1 MYLILSEKS
10 EDATRIKAVL
20 GPSGIEV
27 TDRHQLLA
35 ALDRNP
41 ELIILVIAP
50 SVAADQSFTI
60 ATELRSLFPF
70 LNAILLRSH
79 LDVPTFSAAL
89 ESGIKEVID
98 AQDATGLLS
107 AVRRCESA
115 AEQLTI
121 GRFAPGMAPKRGK
134 LITVY
139 SAKGGSGKTTIA
151 TNLAVLLAR
160 EGIGRICLVDLDLEF
175 GDVATV
181 FRVSPDRSIAATTEL
196 NGDIDG
202 ESLSKAIV
210 NFDERLDLLLAPSDP
225 DEISRITAVSIT
237 RILALLQRDYEYVV
251 VDTAPTMSAIM
262 RQTLRESDLALLL
275 TTLDMPAIKNLK
287 IALAILDGFGLGVER
302 RRIILNRA
310 DSKVGLTSSDVEEL
324 IGEQVALA
332 VPSNSKVTAAVND
345 GRPLALAFP
354 HNTVSRSIE
363 ELVEI
368 VRSLMERG
376 DKPALV

>member
-27 TDRHQLLA
+27 SDRHQLLTE
-35 ALDRNP
+35 LDRNP
-41 ELIILVIAP
+41 QLLILIIAP
-50 SVAADQSFTI
+50 SVAAEQAFAIT
-60 ATELRSLFPF
+60 TELRTLFPY
-70 LNAILLRSH
+70 LNAILLRNH

-89 ESGIKEVID
+89 ESGIKDVID
-98 AQDATGLLS
+98 VADATGLLS

-115 AEQLTI
+115 TEQLTA
-121 GRFAPGMAPKRGK
+121 GRFAPGIAPKRGK

-151 TNLAVLLAR
+151 TDLAVLLAR
-160 EGIGRICLVDLDLEF
+160 ESIGRICLVDLDLEF

-181 FRVSPDRSIAATTEL
+181 FRVSPERSIAATTEL
-196 NGDIDG
+196 DGEIDG

-210 NFDERLDLLLAPSDP
+210 NFNERLDLLLAPSDP
-225 DEISRITAVSIT
+225 DEITKITTASIA
-237 RILALLQRDYEYVV
+237 RILGLLQRSYEYVV
-251 VDTAPTMSAIM
+251 VDTAPTMSPIM

-287 IALAILDGFGLGVER
+287 IALAILDSFGLGIER

-310 DSKVGLTSSDVEEL
+310 DSKVGLSSSDVEEL

-332 VPSNSKVTAAVND
+332 VPSNSKVAAAVND

-354 HNTVSRSIE
+354 HNAVSRSIE
-363 ELVEI
+363 ELVGI
-368 VRSLMERG
+368 VRSLVERG
-376 DKPALV
+376 DKPLLV